1 MSQKHKTKPNKF
13 KQATVVI
20 SSACM
25 ILASFGVT
33 NIQAK
38 DSISPITDLR
48 FASELTHNKPKTKT
62 QNETKV
68 DETSNELVTSSVSYN
83 EDKTVATLSI
93 KSANSDYTISLS
105 DDSLE
110 ACKELFENGTL
121 NKTDVYSNEM
131 SISTSTRGVYMFD
144 ILVKDASNSLIKTE
158 TISFKALDV
167 SDTNV
172 STASDD
178 ANAGSDVSARAV
190 STVQTSHDSQ
200 SMTVKYTSPGSYTW
214 SIPSEVDL
222 NNQQSMTVSATKVN
236 EEANASLKISVSSE
250 NGFKMKSSTGRSGAY
265 KITNDGKQVTNN
277 QIILETTST
286 GTSTADLKFTAY
298 PGNFM
303 TADTYNDT
311 LTFKAQNGY
320 AMGTVLEIE
329 GMKFIVMS
337 QTGDDTYFVID
348 GESIGDMQYQPNV
361 DANGN
366 YEIGIHERPDRKRAD
381 GQYSNTYEGSYID
394 DYLENTWYPSLS
406 TSLRNAIQTT
416 TIKQTTYGNSQSNP
430 KWKYFDPNGGT
441 NNTWYY
447 NEGTEASPKWTDCR
461 KVNFPDDALGSY
473 PYSNWKRS
481 SKGYGG
487 VSYNQILRHVFLP
500 SVEDVSLLVD
510 LNKANTVYNFAK
522 GVNNSLS
529 NMWFRD
535 AITDSPR
542 VSMILYYDF
551 RSLYNDDYHNQV
563 SYTGIGV
570 RPAFVIDLS
579 KVNATVVDTVKYK

>member
-1 MSQKHKTKPNKF
+1 MINKI
-13 KQATVVI
+13 KAIKRCMLPCVLSAT
-20 SSACM
+20 
-25 ILASFGVT
+25 LASTIVT
-33 NIQAK
+33 PVNAQ
-38 DSISPITDLR
+38 
-48 FASELTHNKPKTKT
+48 
-62 QNETKV
+62 QNETYNPV
-68 DETSNELVTSSVSYN
+68 RDLQFTSELNTDESHISTASEESVELKSDVKYN
-83 EDKTVATLSI
+83 EDKSSATM
-93 KSANSDYTISLS
+93 TITAPEGYVLSLS
-105 DDSLE
+105 DDWKASYKTFLDDGTIVLQNENTNSINVTTNYKNIYRLE
-110 ACKELFENGTL
+110 VN
-121 NKTDVYSNEM
+121 
-131 SISTSTRGVYMFD
+131 
-144 ILVKDASNSLIKTE
+144 VKDKDNTLTTQNID
-158 TISFKALDV
+158 FQALDIV
-167 SDTNV
+167 SVQSDEQQEEETNV
-172 STASDD
+172 ADSPADEVNSRTVNS
-178 ANAGSDVSARAV
+178 S
-190 STVQTSHDSQ
+190 VQTSHDSK
-200 SMTVKYTSPGSYTW
+200 SLGVSYTGTDSYVW
-214 SIPSEVDL
+214 SIPSEINL
-222 NNQQSMTVSATKVN
+222 NDQDTLTVSATKAN
-236 EEANASLKISVSSE
+236 EEANASLKIVVSSE
-250 NGFKMKSSTGRSGAY
+250 NGFNMKSDTGRMGAY
-265 KITNDGKQVTNN
+265 KITKDGNQITNN
-277 QIILETTST
+277 STILETTSS
-286 GTSTADLKFTAY
+286 GTSTADLKFTAN
-298 PGNFM
+298 PANFM
-303 TADTYNDT
+303 TAEKYNDT

-320 AMGTVLEIE
+320 VTGTVLEIE

-361 DANGN
+361 DENGN

-416 TIKQTTYGNSQSNP
+416 TIKQTIYGNSQSNP

>member
-1 MSQKHKTKPNKF
+1 MINKI
-13 KQATVVI
+13 KAIKRCMLPCVLSAT
-20 SSACM
+20 
-25 ILASFGVT
+25 LASTIVT
-33 NIQAK
+33 PVNAQ
-38 DSISPITDLR
+38 
-48 FASELTHNKPKTKT
+48 
-62 QNETKV
+62 QNETYNPV
-68 DETSNELVTSSVSYN
+68 RDLQFTSELNTDESHISTASEESVELKSDVKYN
-83 EDKTVATLSI
+83 EDKSSATM
-93 KSANSDYTISLS
+93 TITAPEGYALSLS
-105 DDSLE
+105 DDWKTSYKTFLDDGTIVIQNENTNSINVTTNYKNIYRLE
-110 ACKELFENGTL
+110 VN
-121 NKTDVYSNEM
+121 
-131 SISTSTRGVYMFD
+131 
-144 ILVKDASNSLIKTE
+144 VKDKDNTLATQSID
-158 TISFKALDV
+158 FQALDIV
-167 SDTNV
+167 SAQSDEQQKEETNV
-172 STASDD
+172 ADSP
-178 ANAGSDVSARAV
+178 AGEVNSRTVN
-190 STVQTSHDSQ
+190 STVQTSHDSK
-200 SMTVKYTSPGSYTW
+200 SLGVSYTGTDSYVW
-214 SIPSEVDL
+214 SIPSEINL
-222 NNQQSMTVSATKVN
+222 NNQDTLTVSATKAN
-236 EEANASLKISVSSE
+236 EEANASLKIVVSSE
-250 NGFKMKSSTGRSGAY
+250 NGFNMKSDTGRTGAY
-265 KITNDGKQVTNN
+265 KITKDGNQITNN
-277 QIILETTST
+277 STILETTSS
-286 GTSTADLKFTAY
+286 GTSTADLKFTAN
-298 PGNFM
+298 PANFM
-303 TADTYNDT
+303 TAEKYNDT

-320 AMGTVLEIE
+320 VTGTVLEIE

-361 DANGN
+361 DENGN
-366 YEIGIHERPDRKRAD
+366 YKIGIHERPDRKRAD

-416 TIKQTTYGNSQSNP
+416 TIKQTTYGNSQPNS